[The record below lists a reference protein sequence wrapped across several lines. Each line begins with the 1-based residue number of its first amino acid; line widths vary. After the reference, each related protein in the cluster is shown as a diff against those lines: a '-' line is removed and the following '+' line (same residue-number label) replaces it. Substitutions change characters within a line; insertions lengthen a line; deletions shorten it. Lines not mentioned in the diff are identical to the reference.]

1 MKVVIFCG
9 GRGSS
14 EIIKGFLGTDTIDL
28 TLAINGYDDGK
39 STGRIRDF
47 LGTSL
52 GPSDFRKNIS
62 TVLEVG
68 KPSWHST
75 ISEFLEHRIQTRSEL
90 DEFLNQLDLQVD
102 VAHFSRITK
111 EAPAAVCAFLHS
123 CLSEF
128 LEFEKSVSSD
138 FDFADCAMG
147 NLVFAGSFLKAD
159 QNFNKSLDNVVKAL
173 SLPCDILNVTDG
185 QNAYLNGI
193 TDDGLIITDEGDLV
207 ENRQKKI
214 ITDVVF
220 SQKKISPNRLISLDE
235 FHNQYVA
242 VEPLINPR
250 LASALHQAE
259 VIIYGPGTQFSSL
272 IPSYKTKGVP
282 KSLFQS
288 SGIKCLLLNLDE
300 DNDLIGKSGDELLSD
315 IDTHLS
321 FENSGDNINWILVD
335 KEFGNKRFQ
344 IKSAPFSL
352 KHKIFKS
359 HCSIDGQNHDR
370 NLVVSSILN
379 IAGTFLSHDI
389 TADDKF
395 FSIVMPTLD
404 EGERLDRAI
413 EAIETSKDLNELDIR
428 FEIIISDGANDQK
441 LKEKIAALP
450 AHITHI
456 EGHPNKRGQS
466 IINGIKKAKG
476 NRIAI
481 FPSDMEYSA
490 SDLASLIKE
499 FNSNKYGLLIG
510 NRSHNVTKQFE
521 IEARRSFLS
530 IFGGVLASAMLFVS
544 DRLYVADVFSTL
556 KVFSKRYAAPEDM
569 KRLGVDFEVEL
580 IRLVSNNRALV
591 AEFPVAYEARTYDE
605 GKKTKMVDGLRLL
618 AYVLFKG

>member
-1 MKVVIFCG
+1 M
-9 GRGSS
+9 
-14 EIIKGFLGTDTIDL
+14 TT
-28 TLAINGYDDGK
+28 
-39 STGRIRDF
+39 
-47 LGTSL
+47 
-52 GPSDFRKNIS
+52 
-62 TVLEVG
+62 
-68 KPSWHST
+68 
-75 ISEFLEHRIQTRSEL
+75 
-90 DEFLNQLDLQVD
+90 
-102 VAHFSRITK
+102 
-111 EAPAAVCAFLHS
+111 
-123 CLSEF
+123 
-128 LEFEKSVSSD
+128 
-138 FDFADCAMG
+138 
-147 NLVFAGSFLKAD
+147 
-159 QNFNKSLDNVVKAL
+159 
-173 SLPCDILNVTDG
+173 
-185 QNAYLNGI
+185 
-193 TDDGLIITDEGDLV
+193 
-207 ENRQKKI
+207 
-214 ITDVVF
+214 
-220 SQKKISPNRLISLDE
+220 
-235 FHNQYVA
+235 
-242 VEPLINPR
+242 
-250 LASALHQAE
+250 
-259 VIIYGPGTQFSSL
+259 
-272 IPSYKTKGVP
+272 
-282 KSLFQS
+282 
-288 SGIKCLLLNLDE
+288 
-300 DNDLIGKSGDELLSD
+300 LIGYWLTKNLE
-315 IDTHLS
+315 I
-321 FENSGDNINWILVD
+321 
-335 KEFGNKRFQ
+335 KRFQ

-481 FPSDMEYSA
+481 FPSMEYSA

-569 KRLGVDFEVEL
+569 KARVDFEVEL
-580 IRLVSNNRALV
+580 IRLVSNNRV
-591 AEFPVAYEARTYDE
+591 RSRISRAYEARSDE